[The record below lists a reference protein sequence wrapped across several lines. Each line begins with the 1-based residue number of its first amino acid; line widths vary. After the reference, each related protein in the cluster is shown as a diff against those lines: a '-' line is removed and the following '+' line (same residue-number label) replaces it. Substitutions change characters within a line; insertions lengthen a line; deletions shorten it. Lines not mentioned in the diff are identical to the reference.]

1 MQRHGVGA
9 GVVVRIVVEV
19 TDELEGLG
27 AKQR

>member
-1 MQRHGVGA
+1 MQKHDVGDD
-9 GVVVRIVVEV
+9 VVVRIVVEV